1 MEKQNKYLELKNK
14 LKDIYKSNNVKDETS
29 RTLVDQTLTLLEID
43 KLNKLAKHIVSSS
56 DTAKILDVVNQSIAG
71 YRIYLDNLI
80 DGDHKVIY
88 INEYR
93 EIKEKLEKLTEL
105 RNEIEDHCNRQIE
118 PFDDKYEEL
127 LNDFK
132 ESLIGNSASL
142 LFERLM
148 AIQDETSNESI
159 YKALESEKVYIDL
172 KRCIN
177 VAREKKKNIKTI
189 ELCDDILSY
198 RHVLRENIDMLVEYN
213 NLSSEIMNSIGI
225 KSIEELK
232 KKKEKLTECNKR
244 LLSSGLSN
252 LLLGLNTN
260 LKLTLKRSNT
270 PLDKYLQDVRDLND
284 LINYFTDVKELRDR
298 VDQYINRSFIFEEKY
313 LMNTAD
319 PIALTIANTDLETA
333 RTLVSMAEEDGNPSL
348 RTLLVEMILVMMRTP
363 INDMNVN
370 EKEFVGMKKHMSKKS
385 SDQDEE
391 FFNAYDSIMNSNEI
405 NRVNTK

>member
-14 LKDIYKSNNVKDETS
+14 LKDIYKSNNVKDEVS

-213 NLSSEIMNSIGI
+213 NLSSEIMNSIGNE
-225 KSIEELK
+225 SIEELK

-348 RTLLVEMILVMMRTP
+348 RT
-363 INDMNVN
+363 
-370 EKEFVGMKKHMSKKS
+370 
-385 SDQDEE
+385 
-391 FFNAYDSIMNSNEI
+391 
-405 NRVNTK
+405 